1 GQSRTSRAS
10 QFLGDP
16 STIGDRFD
24 LAPFGV
30 VGGAQVGFNWQA
42 APNWV
47 AGLETDLQGSG
58 AADTACMYVCDVPG
72 LVGFDRH
79 MTFRQRLDW
88 FGTARG
94 RFGWTNGPALIYAT
108 GGLAYGHVTTDV
120 SLTDFNFGV
129 PQNGALHAE
138 ATKVGWTAGFG
149 GEMQL
154 AGNWTGK
161 LEYL

>member
-1 GQSRTSRAS
+1 KQVDGLRQENRALRLRQVRADQPRAVAPPISSAPSIPPRPVTAQPVPVQADSGPYAAVVKAPAYPAAPRGTWTGPYAGVNLGLALGQSRTSRAS

-58 AADTACMYVCDVPG
+58 AADTACMYV
-72 LVGFDRH
+72 
-79 MTFRQRLDW
+79 
-88 FGTARG
+88 
-94 RFGWTNGPALIYAT
+94 
-108 GGLAYGHVTTDV
+108 
-120 SLTDFNFGV
+120 
-129 PQNGALHAE
+129 
-138 ATKVGWTAGFG
+138 
-149 GEMQL
+149 
-154 AGNWTGK
+154 
-161 LEYL
+161 